1 VDGTTGSIEL
11 GIFDQSER
19 DRTRASQARS
29 GARTARPSWPFSARF
44 LVGAL
49 LVLNILLAAFLL
61 RTRTKGPGAPAVS
74 TPQTLERP
82 RGGSLPGLNAPGNSG
97 ARLGVNPGAS
107 QGVKTPAVEARPAAL
122 PSSSEK
128 AKRPAT
134 KALGKALEAS
144 KTPRTVLPAPMPRA
158 VVYAAHEPPAQPTA
172 PVRDRTAASGPGA
185 VAGQPGVAASFG
197 VSGGGVSSAGVRGK
211 AVPPAS
217 APAAS
222 ALAPAAI
229 GHGLNARGTQSGSSV
244 RVASVG
250 LPAVEAGLVKPTMPV
265 GRTGLKLEVIPRPVR
280 NVENCGDDNHFI
292 ACPELKIRYDT
303 PYTSE
308 APDLP

>member
-1 VDGTTGSIEL
+1 
-11 GIFDQSER
+11 
-19 DRTRASQARS
+19 
-29 GARTARPSWPFSARF
+29 
-44 LVGAL
+44 
-49 LVLNILLAAFLL
+49 
-61 RTRTKGPGAPAVS
+61 
-74 TPQTLERP
+74 
-82 RGGSLPGLNAPGNSG
+82 LPELNAPGNSG
-97 ARLGVNPGAS
+97 ARLGVN
-107 QGVKTPAVEARPAAL
+107 QGSSLGGKTPAVEARPAAL

-197 VSGGGVSSAGVRGK
+197 VSGGGVSGAGVRGK
-211 AVPPAS
+211 AAPPAS
-217 APAAS
+217 APAASALAPAAS